1 MNINTI
7 TAVYF
12 VGAGGIGMS
21 ALIRYFL
28 SKGKQV
34 AGYDKTPSDLT
45 AQLNREGAVIHYE
58 DNISLIQDAF
68 KDPAKTLVVYTPAVP
83 ETHTELAWFRQNG
96 FEIMKR
102 ARVLGEIT
110 NCSRGLCIA
119 GTHGKTTTSSM
130 LDSCRFIRAV
140 G

>member
-34 AGYDKTPSDLT
+34 GGYDKTPSDLT

-58 DNISLIQDAF
+58 DNVSLIPDAF
-68 KDPAKTLVVYTPAVP
+68 KDPAQTLVVYTPAVP
-83 ETHTELAWFRQNG
+83 ESHTELTYFRQNG
-96 FEIMKR
+96 FEVMKR

-110 NCSRGLCIA
+110 GPLCCRNAWKDNYLFDGSPSAETIACGL
-119 GTHGKTTTSSM
+119 
-130 LDSCRFIRAV
+130 
-140 G
+140 